1 MGSSADMSSPLMR
14 FHKKGEYHQLG
25 LETIRDV
32 FDDDLIHMFV
42 WYMRSHIDAYN
53 SARYGVRGKWQTY
66 STSRGV
72 ATYEFSKLL
81 KLEGLIPKTR
91 YVNLEVE
98 NGRSR
103 FGSFMDVAEGIHFD
117 EYCNSN
123 RTHIITPA
131 LQRGLVMLNLLD
143 CLTYEKD
150 HRLNNYNVVT
160 DKEGF
165 ATGVC
170 AYDNDSPLVFF
181 ISPSPSFTTYAGC
194 SPIISSGLINRPY
207 LDRGLAER
215 VLSIRSKEIQECL
228 DPYCNKLQIWAVGKR
243 MKKVQ
248 AAIKKTIETRPCF
261 LLDKSDWN
269 TDTIQDELSGK
280 WGKTYL
286 GLINNIYK

>member
-14 FHKKGEYHQLG
+14 FHKKGEYYQLG
-25 LETIRDV
+25 LETIRGI
-32 FDDDLIHMFV
+32 FDDDLVHTFV

-53 SARYGVRGKWQTY
+53 SARYGVRDKWQTY
-66 STSRGV
+66 SASRGV
-72 ATYEFSKLL
+72 ATYQFSKLL

-117 EYCNSN
+117 DYCNSN
-123 RTHIITPA
+123 ITHIITPA

-160 DKEGF
+160 DNDGF

-170 AYDNDSPLVFF
+170 AYDNDSPLCFF

-194 SPIISSGLINRPY
+194 SPIISNGLINRPFM
-207 LDRGLAER
+207 DRELAER
-215 VLSIRSKEIQECL
+215 ILAIRPKEIRQCL
-228 DPYCNKLQIWAVGKR
+228 EPYCNKLQIWAVGKR
-243 MKKVQ
+243 MKAVQ
-248 AAIKKTIETRPCF
+248 AAMKKTIETRPGF
-261 LLDKSDWN
+261 LLNESGWN
-269 TDTIQDELSGK
+269 SDTILDELSGK

-286 GLINNIYK
+286 GLIHSIYK